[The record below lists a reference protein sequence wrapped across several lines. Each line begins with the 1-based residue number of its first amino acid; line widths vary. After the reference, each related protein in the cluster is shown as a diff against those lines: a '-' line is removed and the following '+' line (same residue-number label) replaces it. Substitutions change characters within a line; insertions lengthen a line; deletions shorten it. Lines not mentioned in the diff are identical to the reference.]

1 LRQRAPV
8 RYGASPPSTEEAM
21 QFFIDSADLGEIKK
35 ALALG
40 LCDGVTTNP
49 SLVAKTGRRFDE
61 VLREIVELVP
71 GPVSAEVTATD
82 AEGMIREARQYAKY
96 GPQVVIKIPLI
107 VEGLRA
113 VKALAQE
120 GIKSNVTLCFSA
132 VQALLAAKAG
142 ATYVSP
148 FVGRL
153 DDISQDGMALIADIV
168 QIYRNYRFETKVLVA
183 SIRHP
188 VHVLEA
194 AKLGAD
200 VATIPFSVVDQLAKH
215 PLTDAGLKKF
225 LSDWEKVPKG
235 AK

>member
-1 LRQRAPV
+1 
-8 RYGASPPSTEEAM
+8 M
-21 QFFIDSADLGEIKK
+21 KFFIDTADVGEIKK

-49 SLVAKTGRRFDE
+49 SLVAKTGRGFED
-61 VLREIVELVP
+61 VLKEIVQLVP
-71 GPVSAEVTATD
+71 GPISAEVTATD
-82 AEGMIREARQYAKY
+82 YEGMLREGRHYAKF
-96 GPQVVIKIPLI
+96 GPQVVIKVPLI

-113 VKALAQE
+113 VKTLTDE
-120 GIKSNVTLCFSA
+120 GIKVNVTLCFSP

-142 ATYVSP
+142 ATYISP

-153 DDISQDGMALIADIV
+153 DDISQDGMAMVGDIV
-168 QIYRNYRFETKVLVA
+168 QIYRNYGFKTQVLVA
-183 SIRHP
+183 SVRHP

-200 VATIPFSVVDQLAKH
+200 VATIPYSVIEQLAKH

-225 LSDWEKVPKG
+225 LADWEKVPK
-235 AK
+235 ASK

>member
-1 LRQRAPV
+1 
-8 RYGASPPSTEEAM
+8 M
-21 QFFIDSADLGEIKK
+21 QFFIDSADVNEIKK

-49 SLVAKTGRRFDE
+49 SLVAKTGRAFED
-61 VLREIVELVP
+61 VLKDLVGLVP
-71 GPVSAEVTATD
+71 GPISAEVTATD
-82 AEGMIREARQYAKY
+82 AEGMLKEARHYAKF
-96 GPQVVIKIPLI
+96 GSQIVIKIPLI

-113 VKALAQE
+113 VKVLSDE
-120 GIKSNVTLCFSA
+120 GVKTNVTLCFSA

-168 QIYRNYRFETKVLVA
+168 QIYRNYGFQTQVLVA
-183 SIRHP
+183 SVRHP
-188 VHVLEA
+188 VHVLQA
-194 AKLGAD
+194 AKIGAG
-200 VATIPFSVVDQLAKH
+200 VATIPYTVVEQLAKH

-225 LSDWEKVPKG
+225 LADWEKVPK